1 MTNPFRTARGLPPM
15 IRMVEDRLMSL
26 RLPGPGVLTAWLA
39 ATVPAPLVVYEWTPW
54 AGACPAGPARRR
66 VAAI

>member
-1 MTNPFRTARGLPPM
+1 M